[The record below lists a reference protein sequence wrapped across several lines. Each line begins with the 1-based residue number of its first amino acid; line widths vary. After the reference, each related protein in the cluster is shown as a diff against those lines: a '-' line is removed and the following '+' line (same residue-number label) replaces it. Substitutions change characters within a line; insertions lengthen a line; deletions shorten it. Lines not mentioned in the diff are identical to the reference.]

1 MDSGYQFREGSLKAF
16 QKHHEEDREQ
26 DGHKDKNDRK
36 RNHPLQ
42 CAIEMRSR
50 KVTMFLGWPTLSFL
64 RRNQTEINTFHGVLG
79 FRLTL
84 HLFSY

>member
-42 CAIEMRSR
+42 CANEMR
-50 KVTMFLGWPTLSFL
+50 KVSFILHDVSEMLSNYL
-64 RRNQTEINTFHGVLG
+64 P
-79 FRLTL
+79 
-84 HLFSY
+84 

>member
-42 CAIEMRSR
+42 CE
-50 KVTMFLGWPTLSFL
+50 KP
-64 RRNQTEINTFHGVLG
+64 
-79 FRLTL
+79 
-84 HLFSY
+84 HLFFDGHSSL